1 MIQKASVDAR
11 PMRAAS
17 STILAILLL
26 SFAGPIAEAD
36 SKGVISCANADLSMM
51 PANWE
56 LGDQACARLDLGELN
71 PGQTLS
77 FDIVTDSAIDILLF
91 SANAITVYQNEQSYR
106 SDLVWERDSVFESFN
121 GTGSWHWTVPDDR
134 DTTRWY
140 MVFDNLNH
148 PQDSSNGAQGGST
161 ASVTLDAGII
171 SSAPFTLADTIV
183 RLEAGEYALLHGPF
197 VLDAGTQVSI
207 QASTME
213 GAPDVFLMT
222 QSQVDLYEAGG
233 TAATRVSGTDM
244 LLITTDRSIVWTAP
258 ESLEGT
264 DLYLVVDNRAGPSG
278 GGAGTLPIATTVVM
292 VLTPILDPII
302 GGDASTGVVDVGSIV
317 ALDATGTPNLSEQ
330 VPESGFSWDTDGDG
344 FDDNSGTMV
353 NVSWSEPTNV
363 TIRLTILS
371 TDGRSTS
378 VYQEVQ
384 VSDITPPESNIQVN
398 GIVERSFNEAVI
410 LSADFSDNW
419 GVSSVEW
426 LVDGEISASFS
437 GDLSGADSFSHS
449 FGSNETSGEHT
460 ITLRVTDRSGMSSE
474 DTAVISLYDSTPP
487 VPSVY
492 ESESSTVIG
501 ETTRLSIGFSDPES
515 TNLYFSWDLDAM
527 SDSDGD
533 GDTNNDEDASGPIVL
548 HAFEEIGVY
557 RVICRVQNEAGLVSQ
572 AEILLTV
579 TDGTEGNSFSLTEMF
594 MIAVAGILVI
604 VVLSLVLMRISTNR
618 RMAAMM
624 AEEEPKAEEDAPR
637 EMTAEEQKAMWSTG
651 GSNIAPSQP
660 YGGFSSGMSG
670 LSEEAPQNPQSLE
683 IGDEMAELLSS
694 ETPAPADSPPSAA
707 EELLSAFDDEEP
719 PVDLEEGVVEYTF
732 EDEPD
737 TSTENWSPTEE
748 QTDPA
753 EERKV
758 RQACSSCGKL
768 FELELPEGVDSAK
781 TACPHCGSVERV
793 SLA

>member
-11 PMRAAS
+11 PMRTAS
-17 STILAILLL
+17 SAILAILLL

-36 SKGVISCANADLSMM
+36 SKGVISCVNADLSMM

-56 LGDQACARLDLGELN
+56 LGDQACVRLDLGELN

-77 FDIVTDSAIDILLF
+77 FDIVTDSVIDILLF

-106 SDLVWERDSVFESFN
+106 SDLVWEGDSVFESFN

-134 DTTRWY
+134 DPTRWY
-140 MVFDNLNH
+140 MVFDNLDH
-148 PQDSSNGAQGGST
+148 PQDSSNGAQGGSA

-171 SSAPFTLADTIV
+171 TPVPFTLADTIV
-183 RLEAGEYALLHGPF
+183 RLEAGGHSLLHGPF
-197 VLDAGTQVSI
+197 ILDAGTQVSI

-264 DLYLVVDNRAGPSG
+264 QLYLVVDNRAGPSG

-292 VLTPILDPII
+292 VLTPILEPVI
-302 GGDASTGVVDVGSIV
+302 GGEASSGVVDVGSIV
-317 ALDATGTPNLSEQ
+317 TLDATETPNLSEQ
-330 VPESGFSWDTDGDG
+330 IPESGFSWDTDGDG
-344 FDDNSGTMV
+344 FDDNSGTMA
-353 NVSWSEPTNV
+353 NVSWAEPTNV
-363 TIRLTILS
+363 TIRLTVLS

-384 VSDITPPESNIQVN
+384 VSDVTPPESNIQVN
-398 GIVERSFNEAVI
+398 GVVERAFNEALI
-410 LSADFSDNW
+410 LSGDFSDNW

-426 LVDGEISASFS
+426 LVDGQVVSSFT

-449 FGSNETSGEHT
+449 FASNESSGEHT
-460 ITLRVTDRSGMSSE
+460 ITLRVTDRSGLSSE
-474 DTAVISLYDSTPP
+474 DTAIVSLYDSTPP
-487 VPSVY
+487 VSDEY
-492 ESESSTVIG
+492 EEETSTVIG
-501 ETTRLSIGFSDPES
+501 ETTRLSIAFSDPES
-515 TNLYFSWDLDAM
+515 TNLYYSWDFDAM
-527 SDSDGD
+527 TDSDGD
-533 GDTNNDEDASGPIVL
+533 GDADNDEDASGPVVL

-557 RVICRVQNEAGLVSQ
+557 RVICRVQNEAGLISE

-579 TDGTEGNSFSLTEMF
+579 TDGTEGTSLTFTEML
-594 MIAVAGILVI
+594 MIAGAALLTLVI
-604 VVLSLVLMRISTNR
+604 LSLILMRISTNR

-624 AEEEPKAEEDAPR
+624 AEEESEVEEEAPR
-637 EMTAEEQKAMWSTG
+637 EMSAEEQKAMWSTG

-670 LSEEAPQNPQSLE
+670 LSEAAPQNPVSME
-683 IGDEMAELLSS
+683 IGDEVAELLSS
-694 ETPAPADSPPSAA
+694 DESAPSDSPPSAA

-732 EDEPD
+732 DDEPD
-737 TSTENWSPTEE
+737 TTTENWSPAEGNE
-748 QTDPA
+748 NPA
-753 EERKV
+753 EDRKV
-758 RQACSSCGKL
+758 RQACSSCEKL
-768 FELELPEGVDSAK
+768 FELELPEGITSAK

-793 SLA
+793 SLG

>member
-1 MIQKASVDAR
+1 
-11 PMRAAS
+11 MRTAS
-17 STILAILLL
+17 SAILAILLL

-36 SKGVISCANADLSMM
+36 SKGVISCVNADLSMM

-56 LGDQACARLDLGELN
+56 LGDQACVRLDLGELN

-106 SDLVWERDSVFESFN
+106 SDLVWEGDSVFESFN

-134 DTTRWY
+134 DPTRWY
-140 MVFDNLNH
+140 MVFDNLDH
-148 PQDSSNGAQGGST
+148 PQDSSNGAQGGSA

-171 SSAPFTLADTIV
+171 TPVPFTLADTIV
-183 RLEAGEYALLHGPF
+183 RLEAGGHSLLHGPF
-197 VLDAGTQVSI
+197 ILDAGTQVSI

-264 DLYLVVDNRAGPSG
+264 QLYLVVDNRAGPSG

-292 VLTPILDPII
+292 VLTPILEPVI
-302 GGDASTGVVDVGSIV
+302 GGEASSGVVDVGSIIT
-317 ALDATGTPNLSEQ
+317 LDATETPNLSEQ
-330 VPESGFSWDTDGDG
+330 IPESGFSWDTDGDG
-344 FDDNSGTMV
+344 FDDNSGTMA
-353 NVSWSEPTNV
+353 NVSWAEPTNV
-363 TIRLTILS
+363 TIRLTVLS

-384 VSDITPPESNIQVN
+384 VSDVTPPESNIQVN
-398 GIVERSFNEAVI
+398 GVVERAFNEALI
-410 LSADFSDNW
+410 LSGDFSDNW

-426 LVDGEISASFS
+426 LVDGQVVSSFT

-449 FGSNETSGEHT
+449 FASNESSGEHT
-460 ITLRVTDRSGMSSE
+460 ITLRVTDRSGLSSE
-474 DTAVISLYDSTPP
+474 DTAIVSLYDSTPP
-487 VPSVY
+487 VSDEY
-492 ESESSTVIG
+492 EEETSTVIG
-501 ETTRLSIGFSDPES
+501 ETTRLSIAFSDPES
-515 TNLYFSWDLDAM
+515 TNLYYSWDFDAM
-527 SDSDGD
+527 TDSDGD
-533 GDTNNDEDASGPIVL
+533 GDADNDEDASGPVVL

-557 RVICRVQNEAGLVSQ
+557 RVICRVQNEAGLISE

-579 TDGTEGNSFSLTEMF
+579 TDGTEGTSLTFTEML
-594 MIAVAGILVI
+594 MIAGAALLTLVI
-604 VVLSLVLMRISTNR
+604 LSLILMRISTNR

-624 AEEEPKAEEDAPR
+624 AEEESEVEEEAPR
-637 EMTAEEQKAMWSTG
+637 EMSAEEQKAMWSTG

-670 LSEEAPQNPQSLE
+670 LSEAAPQNPVSME
-683 IGDEMAELLSS
+683 IGDEVAELLSS
-694 ETPAPADSPPSAA
+694 DESAPSDSPPSAA

-732 EDEPD
+732 DDEPD
-737 TSTENWSPTEE
+737 TTTENWSPAEGNE
-748 QTDPA
+748 NPA
-753 EERKV
+753 EDRKV
-758 RQACSSCGKL
+758 RQACSSCEKL
-768 FELELPEGVDSAK
+768 FELELPEGITSAK

-793 SLA
+793 SLG

>member
-1 MIQKASVDAR
+1 
-11 PMRAAS
+11 
-17 STILAILLL
+17 
-26 SFAGPIAEAD
+26 
-36 SKGVISCANADLSMM
+36 MM

-56 LGDQACARLDLGELN
+56 LGDQACVRLDLGELN

-106 SDLVWERDSVFESFN
+106 SDLVWEGDSVFESFN

-134 DTTRWY
+134 DPTRWY
-140 MVFDNLNH
+140 MVFDNLDH
-148 PQDSSNGAQGGST
+148 PQDSSNGAQGGSA

-171 SSAPFTLADTIV
+171 TPVPFTLADTIV
-183 RLEAGEYALLHGPF
+183 RLEAGGHSLLHGPF
-197 VLDAGTQVSI
+197 ILDAGTQVSI

-264 DLYLVVDNRAGPSG
+264 QLYLVVDNRAGPSG

-292 VLTPILDPII
+292 VLTPILEPVI
-302 GGDASTGVVDVGSIV
+302 GGEASSGVVDVGSIV
-317 ALDATGTPNLSEQ
+317 TLDATETPNLSEQ
-330 VPESGFSWDTDGDG
+330 IPESGFSWDTDGDG
-344 FDDNSGTMV
+344 FDDNSGTMA
-353 NVSWSEPTNV
+353 NVSWAEPTNV
-363 TIRLTILS
+363 TIRLTVLS

-384 VSDITPPESNIQVN
+384 VSDVTPPESNIQVN
-398 GIVERSFNEAVI
+398 GVVERAFNEALI
-410 LSADFSDNW
+410 LSGDFSDNW

-426 LVDGEISASFS
+426 LVDGQVVSSFT

-449 FGSNETSGEHT
+449 FASNESSGEHT
-460 ITLRVTDRSGMSSE
+460 ITLRVTDRSGLSSE
-474 DTAVISLYDSTPP
+474 DTAIVSLYDSTPP
-487 VPSVY
+487 VSDEY
-492 ESESSTVIG
+492 EEETSTVIG
-501 ETTRLSIGFSDPES
+501 ETTRLSIAFSDPES
-515 TNLYFSWDLDAM
+515 TNLYYSWDFDAM
-527 SDSDGD
+527 TDSDGD
-533 GDTNNDEDASGPIVL
+533 GDADNDEDASGPVVL

-557 RVICRVQNEAGLVSQ
+557 RVICRVQNEAGLISE

-579 TDGTEGNSFSLTEMF
+579 TDGTEGTSLTFTEML
-594 MIAVAGILVI
+594 MIAGAALLTLVI
-604 VVLSLVLMRISTNR
+604 LSLILMRISTNR

-624 AEEEPKAEEDAPR
+624 AEEESEVEEEAPR
-637 EMTAEEQKAMWSTG
+637 EMSAEEQKAMWSTG

-670 LSEEAPQNPQSLE
+670 LSEAAPQNPVSME
-683 IGDEMAELLSS
+683 IGDEVAELLSS
-694 ETPAPADSPPSAA
+694 DESAPSDSPPSAA

-732 EDEPD
+732 DDEPD
-737 TSTENWSPTEE
+737 TTTENWSPAEGNE
-748 QTDPA
+748 NPA
-753 EERKV
+753 EDRKV
-758 RQACSSCGKL
+758 RQACSSCEKL
-768 FELELPEGVDSAK
+768 FELELPEGITSAK

-793 SLA
+793 SLG

>member
-1 MIQKASVDAR
+1 
-11 PMRAAS
+11 MRTAS
-17 STILAILLL
+17 SAILAILLL

-36 SKGVISCANADLSMM
+36 SKGVISCVNADLSMM

-56 LGDQACARLDLGELN
+56 LGDQACVRLDLGELN

-106 SDLVWERDSVFESFN
+106 SDLVWEGDSVFESFN

-134 DTTRWY
+134 DPTRWY
-140 MVFDNLNH
+140 MVFDNLDH
-148 PQDSSNGAQGGST
+148 PQDSSNGAQGGSA

-171 SSAPFTLADTIV
+171 TPVPFTLADTIV
-183 RLEAGEYALLHGPF
+183 RLEAGGHSLLHGPF
-197 VLDAGTQVSI
+197 ILDAGTQVSI

-264 DLYLVVDNRAGPSG
+264 QLYLVVDNRAGPSG

-292 VLTPILDPII
+292 VLTPILEPVI
-302 GGDASTGVVDVGSIV
+302 GGEASSGVVDVGSIV
-317 ALDATGTPNLSEQ
+317 TLDATETPNLSEQ
-330 VPESGFSWDTDGDG
+330 IPESGFSWDTDGDG
-344 FDDNSGTMV
+344 FDDNSGTMA
-353 NVSWSEPTNV
+353 NVSWAEPTNV
-363 TIRLTILS
+363 TIRLTVLS

-384 VSDITPPESNIQVN
+384 VSDVTPPESNIQVN
-398 GIVERSFNEAVI
+398 GVVERAFNEALI
-410 LSADFSDNW
+410 LSGDFSDNW

-426 LVDGEISASFS
+426 LVDGQVVSSFT

-449 FGSNETSGEHT
+449 FASNESSGEHT
-460 ITLRVTDRSGMSSE
+460 ITLRVTDRSGLSSE
-474 DTAVISLYDSTPP
+474 DTAIVSLYDSTPP
-487 VPSVY
+487 VSDEY
-492 ESESSTVIG
+492 EEEISTVIG
-501 ETTRLSIGFSDPES
+501 ETTRLSIAFSDPES
-515 TNLYFSWDLDAM
+515 TNLYYSWDFDAM
-527 SDSDGD
+527 TDSDGD
-533 GDTNNDEDASGPIVL
+533 GDADNDEDASGPVVL

-557 RVICRVQNEAGLVSQ
+557 RVICRVQNEAGLISE

-579 TDGTEGNSFSLTEMF
+579 TDGTEGTSLTFTEML
-594 MIAVAGILVI
+594 MIAGAALLTLVI
-604 VVLSLVLMRISTNR
+604 LSLILMRISTNR

-624 AEEEPKAEEDAPR
+624 AEEESEVEEEAPR
-637 EMTAEEQKAMWSTG
+637 EMSAEEQKAMWSTG

-670 LSEEAPQNPQSLE
+670 LSEAAPQNPVSME
-683 IGDEMAELLSS
+683 IGDEVAELLSS
-694 ETPAPADSPPSAA
+694 DESAPSDSPPSAA

-732 EDEPD
+732 DDEPD
-737 TSTENWSPTEE
+737 TTTENWSPAEGNE
-748 QTDPA
+748 NPA
-753 EERKV
+753 EDRKV
-758 RQACSSCGKL
+758 RQACSSCEKL
-768 FELELPEGVDSAK
+768 FELELPEGITSAK

-793 SLA
+793 SLG

>member
-17 STILAILLL
+17 SAILAILLL

-36 SKGVISCANADLSMM
+36 SKGVISCVNADLSMM

-56 LGDQACARLDLGELN
+56 LGDQACVRLDLGELN

-106 SDLVWERDSVFESFN
+106 SDLVWEGDSVFESFN

-134 DTTRWY
+134 DPTRWY
-140 MVFDNLNH
+140 MVFDNLDH
-148 PQDSSNGAQGGST
+148 PQDSSNGAQGGSA

-171 SSAPFTLADTIV
+171 TPVPFTLADTIV
-183 RLEAGEYALLHGPF
+183 RLEAGGHSLLHGPF
-197 VLDAGTQVSI
+197 ILDAGTQVSI

-264 DLYLVVDNRAGPSG
+264 QLYLVVDNRAGPSG

-292 VLTPILDPII
+292 VLTPILEPVI
-302 GGDASTGVVDVGSIV
+302 GGEASSGVVDVGSIV
-317 ALDATGTPNLSEQ
+317 TLDATDTPNLSEQ
-330 VPESGFSWDTDGDG
+330 IPESGFSWDTDGDG
-344 FDDNSGTMV
+344 FDDNSGTMA
-353 NVSWSEPTNV
+353 NVSWAEPTNV
-363 TIRLTILS
+363 TIRLTVLS

-384 VSDITPPESNIQVN
+384 VSDVTPPESNIQVN
-398 GIVERSFNEAVI
+398 GVVERAFNEALI
-410 LSADFSDNW
+410 LSGDFSDNW
-419 GVSSVEW
+419 GVSLVEW
-426 LVDGEISASFS
+426 LVDGQVASSFT

-449 FGSNETSGEHT
+449 FASNESSGEHT
-460 ITLRVTDRSGMSSE
+460 ITLRVTDRSGLSSE
-474 DTAVISLYDSTPP
+474 DTAIVSLYDSTPP
-487 VPSVY
+487 VSDEY
-492 ESESSTVIG
+492 EEETSTVIG
-501 ETTRLSIGFSDPES
+501 ETTRLSIVFSDPES
-515 TNLYFSWDLDAM
+515 TNLYYSWDFDAM
-527 SDSDGD
+527 ADSDGD
-533 GDTNNDEDASGPIVL
+533 GDADNDEDASGPVVL

-557 RVICRVQNEAGLVSQ
+557 RVICRVQNEAGLISE

-579 TDGTEGNSFSLTEMF
+579 TDGTEGNSLTFTEML
-594 MIAVAGILVI
+594 MIAGAALLTLVI
-604 VVLSLVLMRISTNR
+604 LSLILMRISTNR

-624 AEEEPKAEEDAPR
+624 AEEESEVEEEAPR
-637 EMTAEEQKAMWSTG
+637 EMSAEEQKAMWSTG

-670 LSEEAPQNPQSLE
+670 LSEAAPQNPVSME
-683 IGDEMAELLSS
+683 IGDEVAELLSS
-694 ETPAPADSPPSAA
+694 EESAPSDSPPSAA

-732 EDEPD
+732 DDEPD
-737 TSTENWSPTEE
+737 TTTENWAPTEGNE
-748 QTDPA
+748 NPA
-753 EERKV
+753 EDRKV
-758 RQACSSCGKL
+758 RQACSSCEKL
-768 FELELPEGVDSAK
+768 FELELPEGVTSAK
-781 TACPHCGSVERV
+781 TACPHCGSMERV
-793 SLA
+793 SLG

>member
-1 MIQKASVDAR
+1 
-11 PMRAAS
+11 MRTAS
-17 STILAILLL
+17 SAILAILLL

-36 SKGVISCANADLSMM
+36 SKGVISCVNADLSMM

-56 LGDQACARLDLGELN
+56 LGDQACVRLDLGELN

-106 SDLVWERDSVFESFN
+106 SDLVWEGDSVFESFN

-134 DTTRWY
+134 DPTRWY
-140 MVFDNLNH
+140 MVFDNLDH
-148 PQDSSNGAQGGST
+148 PQDSSNGAQGGSA

-171 SSAPFTLADTIV
+171 TPVPFTLADTIV
-183 RLEAGEYALLHGPF
+183 RLEAGGHSLLHGPF
-197 VLDAGTQVSI
+197 ILDAGTQVSI

-264 DLYLVVDNRAGPSG
+264 QLYLVVDNRAGPSG

-292 VLTPILDPII
+292 VLTPILEPVI
-302 GGDASTGVVDVGSIV
+302 GGEASSGVVDVGSIV
-317 ALDATGTPNLSEQ
+317 TLDATETPNLSEQ
-330 VPESGFSWDTDGDG
+330 IPESGFSWDTDGDG
-344 FDDNSGTMV
+344 FDDNSGTMA
-353 NVSWSEPTNV
+353 NVSWAEPTNV
-363 TIRLTILS
+363 TIRLTVLS

-384 VSDITPPESNIQVN
+384 VSDVTPPESNIQVN
-398 GIVERSFNEAVI
+398 GVVERAFNEALI
-410 LSADFSDNW
+410 LSGDFSDNW

-426 LVDGEISASFS
+426 LVDGQVVSSFT

-449 FGSNETSGEHT
+449 FASNESSGEHT
-460 ITLRVTDRSGMSSE
+460 ITLRVTDRSGLSSE
-474 DTAVISLYDSTPP
+474 DTAIVSLYDSTPP
-487 VPSVY
+487 VSDEY
-492 ESESSTVIG
+492 EEETSTVIG
-501 ETTRLSIGFSDPES
+501 ETTRLSIAFSDPES
-515 TNLYFSWDLDAM
+515 TNLYYSWDFDAM
-527 SDSDGD
+527 TDSDGD
-533 GDTNNDEDASGPIVL
+533 GDADNDEDASGPVVL

-557 RVICRVQNEAGLVSQ
+557 RVICRVQNEAGLISE

-579 TDGTEGNSFSLTEMF
+579 TDGTEGTSLTFTEML
-594 MIAVAGILVI
+594 MIAGAALLTLVI
-604 VVLSLVLMRISTNR
+604 LSLILMRISTNR

-624 AEEEPKAEEDAPR
+624 AEEESEVEEEAPR
-637 EMTAEEQKAMWSTG
+637 EMSAEEQKAMWSTG

-670 LSEEAPQNPQSLE
+670 LSEAAPQNPVSME
-683 IGDEMAELLSS
+683 IGDEVAELLSS
-694 ETPAPADSPPSAA
+694 DESAPSDSPPSAA

-732 EDEPD
+732 DDEPD
-737 TSTENWSPTEE
+737 TTTENWSPAEGNE
-748 QTDPA
+748 NPA
-753 EERKV
+753 EDRKV
-758 RQACSSCGKL
+758 RQACSSCEKL
-768 FELELPEGVDSAK
+768 FELELPEGITSAK

-793 SLA
+793 SLG

>member
-11 PMRAAS
+11 PMRTAS
-17 STILAILLL
+17 SAILAILLL

-36 SKGVISCANADLSMM
+36 SKGVISCVNADLSMM

-56 LGDQACARLDLGELN
+56 LGDQACVRLDLGELN

-106 SDLVWERDSVFESFN
+106 SDLVWEGDSVFESFN

-134 DTTRWY
+134 DPTRWY
-140 MVFDNLNH
+140 MVFDNLDH
-148 PQDSSNGAQGGST
+148 PQDSSNGAQGGSA

-171 SSAPFTLADTIV
+171 TPVPFTLADTIV
-183 RLEAGEYALLHGPF
+183 RLEAGGHSLLHGPF
-197 VLDAGTQVSI
+197 ILDAGTQVSI

-264 DLYLVVDNRAGPSG
+264 QLYLVVDNRAGPSG

-292 VLTPILDPII
+292 VLTPILEPVI
-302 GGDASTGVVDVGSIV
+302 GGEASSGVVDVGSIV
-317 ALDATGTPNLSEQ
+317 TLDATETPNLSEQ
-330 VPESGFSWDTDGDG
+330 IPESGFSWDTDGDG
-344 FDDNSGTMV
+344 FDDNSGTMA
-353 NVSWSEPTNV
+353 NVSWAEPTNV
-363 TIRLTILS
+363 TIRLTVLS

-384 VSDITPPESNIQVN
+384 VSDVTPPESNIQVN
-398 GIVERSFNEAVI
+398 GVVERAFNEALI
-410 LSADFSDNW
+410 LSGDFSDNW

-426 LVDGEISASFS
+426 LVDGQVVSSFT

-449 FGSNETSGEHT
+449 FASNESSGEHT
-460 ITLRVTDRSGMSSE
+460 ITLRVTDRSGLSSE
-474 DTAVISLYDSTPP
+474 DTAIVSLYDSTPP
-487 VPSVY
+487 VSDEY
-492 ESESSTVIG
+492 EEETSTVIG
-501 ETTRLSIGFSDPES
+501 ETTRLSIAFSDPES
-515 TNLYFSWDLDAM
+515 TNLYYSWDFDAM
-527 SDSDGD
+527 TDSDGD
-533 GDTNNDEDASGPIVL
+533 GDADNDEDASGPVVL

-557 RVICRVQNEAGLVSQ
+557 RVICRVQNEAGLISE

-579 TDGTEGNSFSLTEMF
+579 TDGTEGTSLTFTEML
-594 MIAVAGILVI
+594 MIAGAALLTLVI
-604 VVLSLVLMRISTNR
+604 LSLILMRISTNR

-624 AEEEPKAEEDAPR
+624 AEEESEVEEEAPR
-637 EMTAEEQKAMWSTG
+637 EMSAEEQKAMWSTG

-670 LSEEAPQNPQSLE
+670 LSEAAPQNPVSME
-683 IGDEMAELLSS
+683 IGDEVAELLSS
-694 ETPAPADSPPSAA
+694 DESAPSDSPPSAA

-732 EDEPD
+732 DDEPD
-737 TSTENWSPTEE
+737 TTTENWSPAEGNE
-748 QTDPA
+748 NPA
-753 EERKV
+753 EDRKV
-758 RQACSSCGKL
+758 RQACSSCEKL
-768 FELELPEGVDSAK
+768 FELELPEGITSAK
-781 TACPHCGSVERV
+781 TACPHCGSMERV
-793 SLA
+793 SLG

>member
-11 PMRAAS
+11 PMRTAS
-17 STILAILLL
+17 SAILAILLL

-36 SKGVISCANADLSMM
+36 SKGVISCVNADLSMM

-56 LGDQACARLDLGELN
+56 LGDQACVRLDLGELN

-106 SDLVWERDSVFESFN
+106 SDLVWEGDSVFESFN

-134 DTTRWY
+134 DPTRWY
-140 MVFDNLNH
+140 MVFDNLDH
-148 PQDSSNGAQGGST
+148 PQDSSNGAQGGSA

-171 SSAPFTLADTIV
+171 TPVPFTLADTIV
-183 RLEAGEYALLHGPF
+183 RLEAGGHSLLHGPF
-197 VLDAGTQVSI
+197 ILDAGTQVSI

-264 DLYLVVDNRAGPSG
+264 QLYLVVDNRAGPSG

-292 VLTPILDPII
+292 VLTPILEPVI
-302 GGDASTGVVDVGSIV
+302 GGEASSGVVDVGSIV
-317 ALDATGTPNLSEQ
+317 TLDATETPNLSEQ
-330 VPESGFSWDTDGDG
+330 IPESGFSWDTDGDG
-344 FDDNSGTMV
+344 FDDNSGTMA
-353 NVSWSEPTNV
+353 NVSWAEPTNV
-363 TIRLTILS
+363 TIRLTVLS

-384 VSDITPPESNIQVN
+384 VSDVTPPESNIQVN
-398 GIVERSFNEAVI
+398 GVVERAFNEALI
-410 LSADFSDNW
+410 LSGDFSDNW

-426 LVDGEISASFS
+426 LVDGQVVSSFT

-449 FGSNETSGEHT
+449 FASNESSGEHT
-460 ITLRVTDRSGMSSE
+460 ITLRVTDRSGLSSE
-474 DTAVISLYDSTPP
+474 DTAIVSLYDSTPP
-487 VPSVY
+487 VSDEY
-492 ESESSTVIG
+492 EEETSTVIG
-501 ETTRLSIGFSDPES
+501 ETTRLSIAFSDPES
-515 TNLYFSWDLDAM
+515 TNLYYSWDFDAM
-527 SDSDGD
+527 TDSDGD
-533 GDTNNDEDASGPIVL
+533 GDADNDEDASGPVVL

-557 RVICRVQNEAGLVSQ
+557 RVICRVQNEAGLISE

-579 TDGTEGNSFSLTEMF
+579 TDGTEGTSLTFTEML
-594 MIAVAGILVI
+594 MIAGAALLTLVI
-604 VVLSLVLMRISTNR
+604 LSLILMRISTNR

-624 AEEEPKAEEDAPR
+624 AEEESEVEEEAPR
-637 EMTAEEQKAMWSTG
+637 EMSAEEQKAMWSTG

-670 LSEEAPQNPQSLE
+670 LSEAAPQNPVSME
-683 IGDEMAELLSS
+683 IGDEVAELLSS
-694 ETPAPADSPPSAA
+694 DESAPSDSPPSAA

-732 EDEPD
+732 DDEPD
-737 TSTENWSPTEE
+737 TTTENWSPAEGNE
-748 QTDPA
+748 NPA
-753 EERKV
+753 EDRKV
-758 RQACSSCGKL
+758 RQACSSCEKL
-768 FELELPEGVDSAK
+768 FELELPEGITSAK

-793 SLA
+793 SLG

>member
-1 MIQKASVDAR
+1 
-11 PMRAAS
+11 MRTAS
-17 STILAILLL
+17 SAILAILLL

-36 SKGVISCANADLSMM
+36 SKGVISCVNADLSMM

-56 LGDQACARLDLGELN
+56 LGDQACVRLDLGELN

-106 SDLVWERDSVFESFN
+106 SDLVWEGDSVFESFN

-134 DTTRWY
+134 DPTRWY
-140 MVFDNLNH
+140 MVFDNLDH
-148 PQDSSNGAQGGST
+148 PQDSSNGAQGGSA

-171 SSAPFTLADTIV
+171 TPVPFTLADTIV
-183 RLEAGEYALLHGPF
+183 RLEAGGHSLLHGPF
-197 VLDAGTQVSI
+197 ILDAGTQVSI

-258 ESLEGT
+258 ESLEGIQ
-264 DLYLVVDNRAGPSG
+264 LYLVVDNRAGPSG

-292 VLTPILDPII
+292 VLTPILEPVI
-302 GGDASTGVVDVGSIV
+302 GGEASSGVVDVGSIV
-317 ALDATGTPNLSEQ
+317 TLDATETPNLSEQ
-330 VPESGFSWDTDGDG
+330 IPESGFSWDTDGDG
-344 FDDNSGTMV
+344 FDDNSGTMA
-353 NVSWSEPTNV
+353 NVSWAEPTNV
-363 TIRLTILS
+363 TIRLTVLS

-384 VSDITPPESNIQVN
+384 VSDVTPPESNIQVN
-398 GIVERSFNEAVI
+398 GVVERAFNEALI
-410 LSADFSDNW
+410 LSGDFSDNW

-426 LVDGEISASFS
+426 LVDGQVVSSFT

-449 FGSNETSGEHT
+449 FASNESSGEHT
-460 ITLRVTDRSGMSSE
+460 ITLRVTDRSGLSSE
-474 DTAVISLYDSTPP
+474 DTAIVSLYDSTPP
-487 VPSVY
+487 VSDEY
-492 ESESSTVIG
+492 EEETSTVIG
-501 ETTRLSIGFSDPES
+501 ETTRLSIVFSDPES
-515 TNLYFSWDLDAM
+515 TNLYYSWDFDAM
-527 SDSDGD
+527 ADSDGD
-533 GDTNNDEDASGPIVL
+533 GDADNDEDASGPVVL

-557 RVICRVQNEAGLVSQ
+557 RVICRVQNEAGLISE

-579 TDGTEGNSFSLTEMF
+579 TDGTEGNSLTFTEML
-594 MIAVAGILVI
+594 MIAGAALLTLVI
-604 VVLSLVLMRISTNR
+604 LSLILMRISTNR

-624 AEEEPKAEEDAPR
+624 AEEESEVEEEAPR
-637 EMTAEEQKAMWSTG
+637 EMSAEEQKAMWSTG

-670 LSEEAPQNPQSLE
+670 LSEAAPQNPVSME
-683 IGDEMAELLSS
+683 IGDEVAELLSS
-694 ETPAPADSPPSAA
+694 EESAPSDSPPSAA

-732 EDEPD
+732 DDEPD
-737 TSTENWSPTEE
+737 TTTENWSPAEGNE
-748 QTDPA
+748 NPA
-753 EERKV
+753 EDRKV
-758 RQACSSCGKL
+758 RQACSSCEKL
-768 FELELPEGVDSAK
+768 FELELPEGITSAK

-793 SLA
+793 SLG

>member
-1 MIQKASVDAR
+1 
-11 PMRAAS
+11 
-17 STILAILLL
+17 
-26 SFAGPIAEAD
+26 
-36 SKGVISCANADLSMM
+36 MM

-56 LGDQACARLDLGELN
+56 LGDQACVRLDLGELN

-106 SDLVWERDSVFESFN
+106 SDLVWEGDSVFESFN

-134 DTTRWY
+134 DPTRWY
-140 MVFDNLNH
+140 MVFDNLDH
-148 PQDSSNGAQGGST
+148 PQDSSNGAQGGSA

-171 SSAPFTLADTIV
+171 TPVPFTLADTIV
-183 RLEAGEYALLHGPF
+183 RLEAGGHSLLHGPF
-197 VLDAGTQVSI
+197 ILDSGTQVSI

-264 DLYLVVDNRAGPSG
+264 QLYLVVDNRAGPSG

-292 VLTPILDPII
+292 VLTPILEPVI
-302 GGDASTGVVDVGSIV
+302 GGEASSGVVDVGSIV
-317 ALDATGTPNLSEQ
+317 TLDATETPNLSEQ
-330 VPESGFSWDTDGDG
+330 IPESGFSWDTDGDG
-344 FDDNSGTMV
+344 FDDNSGTMA
-353 NVSWSEPTNV
+353 NVSWAEPTNV
-363 TIRLTILS
+363 TIRLTVLS

-384 VSDITPPESNIQVN
+384 VSDVTPPESNIQVN
-398 GIVERSFNEAVI
+398 GVVERAFNEALI
-410 LSADFSDNW
+410 LSGDFSDNW

-426 LVDGEISASFS
+426 LVDGQVVSSFT

-449 FGSNETSGEHT
+449 FASNESSGEHT
-460 ITLRVTDRSGMSSE
+460 ITLRVTDRSGLSSE
-474 DTAVISLYDSTPP
+474 DTAIVSLYDSTPP
-487 VPSVY
+487 VSDEY
-492 ESESSTVIG
+492 EEETSTVIG
-501 ETTRLSIGFSDPES
+501 ETTRLSIAFSDPES
-515 TNLYFSWDLDAM
+515 TNLYYSWDFDAM
-527 SDSDGD
+527 TDSDGD
-533 GDTNNDEDASGPIVL
+533 GDADNDEDASGPVVL

-557 RVICRVQNEAGLVSQ
+557 RVICRVQNEAGLISE

-579 TDGTEGNSFSLTEMF
+579 TDGTEGTSLTFTEML
-594 MIAVAGILVI
+594 MIAGAALLTLVI
-604 VVLSLVLMRISTNR
+604 LSLILMRISTNR

-624 AEEEPKAEEDAPR
+624 AEEESEVEEEAPR
-637 EMTAEEQKAMWSTG
+637 EMSAEEQKAMWSTG

-670 LSEEAPQNPQSLE
+670 LSEAAPQNPVSME
-683 IGDEMAELLSS
+683 IGDEVAELLSS
-694 ETPAPADSPPSAA
+694 DESAPSDSPPSAA

-732 EDEPD
+732 DDEPD
-737 TSTENWSPTEE
+737 TTTENWSPAEGNE
-748 QTDPA
+748 NPA
-753 EERKV
+753 EDRKV
-758 RQACSSCGKL
+758 RQACSSCEKL
-768 FELELPEGVDSAK
+768 FELELPEGITSAK

-793 SLA
+793 SLG

>member
-1 MIQKASVDAR
+1 
-11 PMRAAS
+11 MRTAS
-17 STILAILLL
+17 SAILAILLL

-36 SKGVISCANADLSMM
+36 SKGVISCVNADLSMM

-56 LGDQACARLDLGELN
+56 LGDQACVRLDLGELN

-106 SDLVWERDSVFESFN
+106 SDLVWEGDSVFESFN

-134 DTTRWY
+134 DPTRWY
-140 MVFDNLNH
+140 MVFDNLDH
-148 PQDSSNGAQGGST
+148 PQDSSNGAQGGSA

-171 SSAPFTLADTIV
+171 TPVPFTLADTIV
-183 RLEAGEYALLHGPF
+183 RLEAGGHSLLHGPF
-197 VLDAGTQVSI
+197 ILDAGTQVSI

-264 DLYLVVDNRAGPSG
+264 QLYLVVDNRAGPSG

-292 VLTPILDPII
+292 VLTPILEPVI
-302 GGDASTGVVDVGSIV
+302 GGEASSGVVDVGSIV
-317 ALDATGTPNLSEQ
+317 TLDATETPNLSEQ
-330 VPESGFSWDTDGDG
+330 IPESGFSWDTDGDG
-344 FDDNSGTMV
+344 FDDNSGTMA
-353 NVSWSEPTNV
+353 NVSWAEPTNV
-363 TIRLTILS
+363 TIRLTVLS

-384 VSDITPPESNIQVN
+384 VSDVTPPESNIQVN
-398 GIVERSFNEAVI
+398 GVVERAFNEALI
-410 LSADFSDNW
+410 LSGDFSDNW

-426 LVDGEISASFS
+426 LVDGQVVSSFT

-449 FGSNETSGEHT
+449 FASNVSSGEHT
-460 ITLRVTDRSGMSSE
+460 ITLRVTDRSGLSSE
-474 DTAVISLYDSTPP
+474 DTAIVSLYDSTPP
-487 VPSVY
+487 VSDEY
-492 ESESSTVIG
+492 EEETSTVIG
-501 ETTRLSIGFSDPES
+501 ETTRLSIAFSDPES
-515 TNLYFSWDLDAM
+515 TNLYYSWDFDAM
-527 SDSDGD
+527 TDSDGD
-533 GDTNNDEDASGPIVL
+533 GDADNDEDASGPVVL

-557 RVICRVQNEAGLVSQ
+557 RVICRVQNEAGLISE

-579 TDGTEGNSFSLTEMF
+579 TDGTEGTSLTFTEML
-594 MIAVAGILVI
+594 MIAGAALLTLVI
-604 VVLSLVLMRISTNR
+604 LSLILMRISTNR

-624 AEEEPKAEEDAPR
+624 AEEESEVEEEAPR
-637 EMTAEEQKAMWSTG
+637 EMSAEEQKAMWSTG

-670 LSEEAPQNPQSLE
+670 LSEAAPQNPVSME
-683 IGDEMAELLSS
+683 IGDEVAELLSS
-694 ETPAPADSPPSAA
+694 DESAPSDSPPSAA

-732 EDEPD
+732 DDEPD
-737 TSTENWSPTEE
+737 TTTENWSPAEGNE
-748 QTDPA
+748 NPA
-753 EERKV
+753 EDRKV
-758 RQACSSCGKL
+758 RQACSSCEKL
-768 FELELPEGVDSAK
+768 FELELPEGITSAK

-793 SLA
+793 SLG